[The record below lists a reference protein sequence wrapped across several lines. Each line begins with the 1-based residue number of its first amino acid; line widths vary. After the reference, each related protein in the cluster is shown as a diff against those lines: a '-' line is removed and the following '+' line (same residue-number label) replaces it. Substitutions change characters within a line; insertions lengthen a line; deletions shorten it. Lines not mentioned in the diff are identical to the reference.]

1 MFNGIR
7 GVLYRELNVY
17 RKRARK
23 QLLASSLSP
32 LLFLIAF
39 GWGFGDKVVAG
50 GLPYITFLIPG
61 LITMSSLNQSYG
73 IAQEI
78 NITRFYFHLFD
89 EYLIAPVSHIEI
101 VLGEVAYGMF
111 KGLLSTIL
119 IFIYAL
125 IFKVNLIISPLFI
138 LAILLHTF
146 LFASLGTTMAMI
158 VKDHGSQAT
167 VNTFVI
173 TPMVFLC
180 GTFFPVDKLPYIFKL
195 IVYTLPLTYSTKVI
209 RASLTG
215 GQLNVLYLTLMVCF
229 AAVFFVTAYMAVKK
243 VEA

>member
-1 MFNGIR
+1 MFNGIK
-7 GVLYRELNVY
+7 GILYRELKVY
-17 RKRARK
+17 SKRARK

-32 LLFLIAF
+32 LLFLVAF
-39 GWGFGDKVVAG
+39 GWGFGGKVVAG

-78 NITRFYFHLFD
+78 NITRFYFHLYD

-101 VLGEVAYGMF
+101 VLGEIFYGMF
-111 KGLLSTIL
+111 KGLLSTVL
-119 IFIYAL
+119 IFIYAML
-125 IFKVNLIISPLFI
+125 FKVKLLLSPLFFI
-138 LAILLHTF
+138 AILLHTF
-146 LFASLGTTMAMI
+146 LFASLGTTIAMI
-158 VKDHGSQAT
+158 IKDHGSQAT

-173 TPMVFLC
+173 TPMIFLC

-195 IVYTLPLTYSTKVI
+195 VVYALPLTYSTKVI

-215 GQLNVLYLTLMVCF
+215 RAIYMPYLFLM
-229 AAVFFVTAYMAVKK
+229 AVFAVLFFYTAYQAVKK

>member
-1 MFNGIR
+1 MLKGIK
-7 GVLYRELNVY
+7 GILFRELKVY
-17 RKRARK
+17 SKRARK
-23 QLLASSLSP
+23 QLLASSISP
-32 LLFLIAF
+32 LLYLIAF

-78 NITRFYFHLFD
+78 NIERFYFHLYD
-89 EYLIAPVSHIEI
+89 EYLIAPIRHIEI
-101 VLGEVAYGMF
+101 VLGEVFYGMF
-111 KGLLSTIL
+111 KGFISTFL
-119 IFIYAL
+119 IFVYAM
-125 IFKVNLIISPLFI
+125 LFGVQ
-138 LAILLHTF
+138 LVLNPVFFVAILVHTF
-146 LFASLGTTMAMI
+146 LFASLGTSMAMI
-158 VKDHGSQAT
+158 IKDHGSQAT

-173 TPMVFLC
+173 TPMIFLC

-195 IVYTLPLTYSTKVI
+195 IVYALPLTYSTKVI

-215 GQLNVLYLTLMVCF
+215 KAVYTPYLFLM
-229 AAVFFVTAYMAVKK
+229 AVFAVLFFYTAYQAVKR

>member
-23 QLLASSLSP
+23 QILASSLSP
-32 LLFLIAF
+32 LLFLVAF

-89 EYLIAPVSHIEI
+89 EYLIAPVNHLEI

-119 IFIYAL
+119 IFIYAVL
-125 IFKVNLIISPLFI
+125 FKVSLIISPLFF
-138 LAILLHTF
+138 LAIFLHTF

-195 IVYTLPLTYSTKVI
+195 IVYVFPLTYSTKVI

-215 GQLNVLYLTLMVCF
+215 GELNILYLGLMVCF
-229 AAVFFVTAYMAVKK
+229 ATIFFVSAYMAVKK